1 RHSLRF
7 PLKEM
12 GNVAMS
18 FQKPQLG
25 RVSVAARLRRRL
37 SGPSVTA
44 VVVGLSAALVTIV
57 LAVAFSDGARGSSS
71 TLNTAAKGGTLR
83 AGLLSTDELVHY
95 TVLPP
100 GYDYFLDSQGGQTS
114 IEWELFRR

>member
-83 AGLLSTDELVHY
+83 AGLLRPAGDL
-95 TVLPP
+95 
-100 GYDYFLDSQGGQTS
+100 GYRLALFLS
-114 IEWELFRR
+114 ICLLLT